1 MTIKMVRKDNIKV
14 QKVIELIEMHL
25 NLLFFSILSSFPV
38 FTFSYNYLVFCPLF
52 AHSHHKFL
60 AKIADTLTDAGHN
73 VTFLAPIIVKEYEHI
88 KYLETTKDI
97 IYIQPDENL
106 KQIGDSADYASFWK
120 DDFGM
125 FSMLPAIENNSRVS
139 GHQDNIPILLDD
151 SYDGTEQINR
161 EPVSPSFLPI
171 SVSPFGDQMT
181 FKERLLNTLGDFT
194 FTHIFKPPVLKSLKY
209 PYNDLDINEIQ
220 SKAPFVFFNSN
231 PFLDFPRPT
240 LTKTIAIGGISVN
253 VTQMRL
259 EKLSSEYDQIMSQR
273 KKNVLI
279 SFGSMLRSCEMPDE
293 YKNMII
299 RVVEQHPEATFIWKY
314 ESEDLDFAKNV
325 KNLHFSK
332 WVPQTAL
339 LADSRL
345 SAFITHAGLGSVNE
359 LSYLGKPAILIPI
372 FADQLRNA
380 KMLARHNGS
389 ITLERRDLGNF
400 ERLEKAVDSI
410 LNDESYQKYANRLAH
425 QLESQPFSPHDLLVK
440 YAEYGAKFGELPSL
454 DPYYRKMSFFSFYM
468 IDIFLFLFFVLIS
481 IVSVL
486 TFSITHSGHNVTFL
500 APIIVEGY
508 ENIKYWKHTTDI
520 IYIQPDEKL
529 KELGKVIKS
538 VEFTK
543 YWTEELTVFS
553 MISSIKLFQKMFFK
567 IYENFK
573 KDLRVL
579 DSLKTRK
586 FDAIIYE
593 VFAFNAI
600 GTKCFVMSI
609 TFENFSNSGISRYQ
623 NIVSSLFRHSQLF
636 TEQFYWGA
644 IFTSYTVRIT
654 GSLSPFGDKMTFE
667 ERLMNT
673 LCSFIYGVLL
683 RPPTMSSYKSPY
695 HTIDLNEAESRAPFV
710 FLNSNPYLDFPRP
723 TLTKTVQIGGITVN
737 RTQMKQEK
745 LPLEFDKI
753 LEIRQKTVLISFGTI
768 MLSKDTPEDYKI
780 NILKV
785 IESFPNVTFIWKYES
800 DTFEKA
806 KNLKKSIFIQM
817 DSSNSD
823 SRLHVFITHAG
834 LGSVNEL
841 SYMGKPAL
849 LVPLYADQLRNAKM
863 ERHKGAVLIDKKDL
877 ANFESLRNT
886 FADVLNNQS
895 YKKNAELLARQL
907 ELQPITPQELLLKHA
922 TFGVEFGELP
932 SLDPYSR
939 QMSFFTFFMID
950 VYLFLF
956 CSFVVLF
963 YILFVVVRFLFCWVF
978 RQQKLKQKNI

>member
-97 IYIQPDENL
+97 IYIQPDESL

-125 FSMLPAIENNSRVS
+125 FSMLPAIEKFYKMFS
-139 GHQDNIPILLDD
+139 GVVENLRRDPTILDELKTRNFDAMIFESLAICAHPIHEYLGIKTIFP
-151 SYDGTEQINR
+151 SFSMTHMTELSKSIG

-314 ESEDLDFAKNV
+314 ESEDLDFAKNFMAV
-325 KNLHFSK
+325 QIQRFDDRI
-332 WVPQTAL
+332 PP
-339 LADSRL
+339 
-345 SAFITHAGLGSVNE
+345 VNMIFYRI
-359 LSYLGKPAILIPI
+359 LIHLFLLIPI
-372 FADQLRNA
+372 VP
-380 KMLARHNGS
+380 S
-389 ITLERRDLGNF
+389 
-400 ERLEKAVDSI
+400 
-410 LNDESYQKYANRLAH
+410 
-425 QLESQPFSPHDLLVK
+425 
-440 YAEYGAKFGELPSL
+440 AKFLVYCPLFAHSHHT
-454 DPYYRKMSFFSFYM
+454 
-468 IDIFLFLFFVLIS
+468 FLAKIADTLS
-481 IVSVL
+481 EA
-486 TFSITHSGHNVTFL
+486 GHNVTFL

-600 GTKCFVMSI
+600 AIQEYLDIRTLYPAFSVTHSSSL
-609 TFENFSNSGISRYQ
+609 SNSIGEP
-623 NIVSSLFRHSQLF
+623 SSPATLS
-636 TEQFYWGA
+636 
-644 IFTSYTVRIT
+644 

-768 MLSKDTPEDYKI
+768 MLSKDTPEDYK
-780 NILKV
+780 
-785 IESFPNVTFIWKYES
+785 
-800 DTFEKA
+800 
-806 KNLKKSIFIQM
+806 
-817 DSSNSD
+817 
-823 SRLHVFITHAG
+823 
-834 LGSVNEL
+834 
-841 SYMGKPAL
+841 
-849 LVPLYADQLRNAKM
+849 
-863 ERHKGAVLIDKKDL
+863 
-877 ANFESLRNT
+877 
-886 FADVLNNQS
+886 
-895 YKKNAELLARQL
+895 
-907 ELQPITPQELLLKHA
+907 
-922 TFGVEFGELP
+922 
-932 SLDPYSR
+932 
-939 QMSFFTFFMID
+939 
-950 VYLFLF
+950 
-956 CSFVVLF
+956 
-963 YILFVVVRFLFCWVF
+963 
-978 RQQKLKQKNI
+978 